1 MPNAHYSENTDNV
14 PPVFLEV
21 LQAPTFSHISVGQW
35 LGLTA
40 PQIVKDHL
48 NVDDAFVSKLLKTK
62 QIIMPGDKNL
72 TRTDFSSEPL

>member
-1 MPNAHYSENTDNV
+1 MPDAHYSENTDNV

-21 LQAPTFSHISVGQW
+21 LQALRLSDISVGQW

-40 PQIVKDHL
+40 PQIVKGHL
-48 NVDDAFVSKLLKTK
+48 NVDDAFVGKLLKTK